1 MIKKSRHVLEAWI
14 MLFLLLGISISSAE
28 MISFKTKLYDT
39 NGTVDILVYNPL
51 KEKMDLPEPYYPKG
65 LKDIYGQD
73 FREDMLLEKKF
84 DKTNI
89 IQVGANITMAVTYND
104 DANEGF
110 NDPSLGSARRTAFE
124 YGLTRWSSR
133 LMGPATIT
141 IVATMTPRGGTAGS
155 AVLASCGPSEYTA
168 NFTDAP
174 YSNTWYCDALAE
186 AVSGTDPH
194 PDTEEIHVDFNSDV
208 DNSTVLGDVDFYYGT
223 DGNPGTDIDFVTVTI
238 HEMGHGLGYISSIQ
252 SNGRWGWWA
261 EDDFYPT
268 IYDRFITRGDG
279 IKLIDLSM
287 TDVVNS
293 VTGGDAFWNGLV
305 GKYSCNHEFSS
316 ALTRVPLFAPNPW
329 DDGSSVSHID
339 EATFSGGAY
348 ELMTPESDNVIHTPD
363 SIVLGMLQDMGWSL
377 SKSRYVNDNATGA
390 EDGSSFN
397 PFNTLA
403 EGLSNV
409 PDSGYVRFYPGSY
422 GTTTITG
429 RNLHLR
435 SCGGSAVLGAIK

>member
-1 MIKKSRHVLEAWI
+1 

-186 AVSGTDPH
+186 
-194 PDTEEIHVDFNSDV
+194 
-208 DNSTVLGDVDFYYGT
+208 
-223 DGNPGTDIDFVTVTI
+223 
-238 HEMGHGLGYISSIQ
+238 
-252 SNGRWGWWA
+252 
-261 EDDFYPT
+261 
-268 IYDRFITRGDG
+268 
-279 IKLIDLSM
+279 
-287 TDVVNS
+287 
-293 VTGGDAFWNGLV
+293 
-305 GKYSCNHEFSS
+305 
-316 ALTRVPLFAPNPW
+316 
-329 DDGSSVSHID
+329 
-339 EATFSGGAY
+339 
-348 ELMTPESDNVIHTPD
+348 
-363 SIVLGMLQDMGWSL
+363 
-377 SKSRYVNDNATGA
+377 
-390 EDGSSFN
+390 
-397 PFNTLA
+397 
-403 EGLSNV
+403 
-409 PDSGYVRFYPGSY
+409 
-422 GTTTITG
+422 
-429 RNLHLR
+429 
-435 SCGGSAVLGAIK
+435 